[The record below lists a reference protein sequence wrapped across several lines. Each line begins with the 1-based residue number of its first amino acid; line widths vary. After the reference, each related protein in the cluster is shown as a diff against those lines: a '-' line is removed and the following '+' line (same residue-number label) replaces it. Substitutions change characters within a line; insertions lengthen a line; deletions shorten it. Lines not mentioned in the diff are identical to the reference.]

1 MNFIVKI
8 NREKEML
15 IISDGTNLY
24 ILEMFNQKQLRL
36 EEERKKLYK
45 ALDRNTEKIME
56 LAKAW
61 KLAESL
67 LMSSKK

>member
-1 MNFIVKI
+1 MKI

-36 EEERKKLYK
+36 EEERKKLNK

-67 LMSSKK
+67 LAKNELN